1 MISERRRI
9 ILPKMTLAK
18 KRLFTGISLNI
29 VLLSLASF
37 LTDVSSEMILP
48 ILPFFIASL
57 GGGGL
62 AVGLI
67 GGLSDSLASILK
79 VFSGYWSDLTKKR
92 KPFVFWG
99 YFSSAVAKL
108 FFPLAQSWPVLLIF
122 RPIERI
128 GKGLRDAPRDALL
141 ADSSPPEVRGKIFG
155 LHRTADTFGA
165 FLGASL
171 ALIFYW
177 FLKFDFRTIL
187 LLAGICAFFAL
198 VPLFFVQEKRAGS
211 SSPVNLF
218 SFHRQSGISDT
229 SFRYALTELGPGFR
243 NYLLAVTL
251 FSLGNFTYMFFLLR
265 AKKYFL
271 LFFPEHLANV
281 LPILLYIGFNIFYT
295 LFSLPGGILSDK
307 IGRKKVIILGYTI
320 FFLTCLGFSFANST
334 IGFILLFATYGIAY
348 ALIESNQRAYAVD
361 FVGEERDGHLKKGLA
376 LGVLHTAVSLATLPG
391 GIIAGLLWNINPSLP
406 FLYASVL
413 SLLSVLIFLRL

>member
-1 MISERRRI
+1 MLTPENRKI
-9 ILPKMTLAK
+9 
-18 KRLFTGISLNI
+18 FTGITRN
-29 VLLSLASF
+29 VLFLSFASF
-37 LTDVSSEMILP
+37 LADVSSEMILP

-141 ADSSPPEVRGKIFG
+141 ADSSPPEIRGKIFG

-198 VPLFFVQEKRAGS
+198 IPLFFVREKRADS

-218 SFHRQSGISDT
+218 SFT

-295 LFSLPGGILSDK
+295 LFSLPGGILSDR

-320 FFLTCLGFSFANST
+320 FFLTGLGFSFANST
-334 IGFILLFATYGIAY
+334 IVFILLFATYGIAY

-376 LGVLHTAVSLATLPG
+376 LGALHTAVSLATLPG
-391 GIIAGLLWNINPSLP
+391 GIIAGLLWNTNPSLP
-406 FLYASVL
+406 FLYASFL
-413 SLLSVLIFLRL
+413 SLLSILIFLRL